1 MKRLRTFFN
10 GIYKQ
15 AKEKPVL
22 RTLMPLIRMMDNF
35 IFESGGVVTDAPLI
49 RDGIGTQR
57 FMSMVIVAIAPAT
70 IASVYFF
77 GWRSLSV
84 IAVSYIFGG
93 ITEII
98 FAIVRKES
106 INEGLLV
113 TGILFPLTLPPTIP
127 LWMVAVGVVVGVAL
141 GKEVFG
147 GTGKNIF
154 NPALVGRVFLAIA
167 FPVEMTTKWTA
178 PVGGFWGGFTTYL
191 PDAVTSATPLTIFKS
206 TGQLTTNLDLLWG
219 NVAGSLGETSALL
232 LILGGLFLML
242 TKVSNWRIPVGYL
255 GSAFAFG
262 WVMWLLV
269 PQKFAPP
276 VFQLLSG
283 GLLFGAFFMATDPVS
298 APITNLGR
306 WIYALLLGIITIV
319 IRGLSGYVEG
329 VMFAI
334 LFMNIFS
341 SLIND
346 MTVPLIARRRER
358 RVKASL
364 SARLGSPKNLTK

>member
-255 GSAFAFG
+255 GSAFSFG

>member
-283 GLLFGAFFMATDPVS
+283 GLLFGTFFMATDPVS

-306 WIYALLLGIITIV
+306 WIYALLLGIITII